1 MSTQAD
7 IRRGELDR
15 SITFIRE
22 VHTTGA
28 SNEDI
33 LSWTEIATNPTV
45 FCRRKE
51 LQGRE
56 VSVGD
61 QLKYVQ
67 RTEFIIVYRTDI
79 TEKNRCVFEGR
90 VYEIISIVETAQRKS
105 YLQIMANFLDTETWT

>member
-15 SITFIRE
+15 KLTFIKE
-22 VHTTGA
+22 VHTTGD

-33 LSWTEIATNPTV
+33 ISWTQVTPNPTV

-51 LQGRE
+51 LPGRE
-56 VSVGD
+56 ISVGD

-67 RTEFIIVYRTDI
+67 RTEFIVVYRGDI
-79 TEKNRCVFEGR
+79 NEKNRVVFEGR
-90 VYEIISIVETAQRKS
+90 VYEIISVVETAQRKS
-105 YLQIMANFLDTETWT
+105 YLQIMANF